1 MQILN
6 IIIDIFITILYI
18 LLFNYYLNNKYTQKD
33 NNQLLKY
40 VIQFIIIY
48 LIFNNEMINLYKYFI
63 IIFLL
68 IILILSSTYFYKTH
82 KVDLVKDIFLLL
94 IISALIFVFITS
106 LYEIIF
112 ETVFTNLL
120 ISIIKLPKIFL
131 NIITVYLSYIF
142 ISLYLQYKNKDFHLN
157 IKIFKAI
164 SLSISIL
171 YAVFVLLNVKEIFL
185 FPRIHKTMIF
195 TFIIYNVSLILFDRY
210 QVRHE
215 MIERKLLLEK
225 QRITDEKKYLN
236 ELLTADEEIRQ
247 LRHDLNNTYTML
259 QGHLNAGEYDK
270 AKAFIDKNTNKIS
283 KASALIHTGFSSID
297 SVLEEKIEMMNDKE
311 IIYHEYIKHMYLG
324 KISDSDLSI
333 IIGLAFDNAIEATEK
348 IDNHREIQFRSDNH
362 INYLIIEISNS
373 IIPGS
378 HPNFNK
384 SSKGFE
390 DHRHG
395 FGIKSIKEYVDL
407 YKGEI
412 TYDIKDNKVI
422 LTIIVNTE

>member
-1 MQILN
+1 
-6 IIIDIFITILYI
+6 
-18 LLFNYYLNNKYTQKD
+18 
-33 NNQLLKY
+33 
-40 VIQFIIIY
+40 
-48 LIFNNEMINLYKYFI
+48 
-63 IIFLL
+63 
-68 IILILSSTYFYKTH
+68 
-82 KVDLVKDIFLLL
+82 
-94 IISALIFVFITS
+94 
-106 LYEIIF
+106 
-112 ETVFTNLL
+112 
-120 ISIIKLPKIFL
+120 
-131 NIITVYLSYIF
+131 
-142 ISLYLQYKNKDFHLN
+142 
-157 IKIFKAI
+157 
-164 SLSISIL
+164 
-171 YAVFVLLNVKEIFL
+171 
-185 FPRIHKTMIF
+185 
-195 TFIIYNVSLILFDRY
+195 VSLILFDRY

-215 MIERKLLLEK
+215 TIERKLLLEK